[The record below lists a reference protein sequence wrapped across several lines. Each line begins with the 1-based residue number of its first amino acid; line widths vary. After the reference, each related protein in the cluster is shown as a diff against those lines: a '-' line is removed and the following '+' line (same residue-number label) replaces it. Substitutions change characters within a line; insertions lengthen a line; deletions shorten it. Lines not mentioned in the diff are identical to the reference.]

1 MKFAIGHLLEVVWFA
16 RVPVLKSE
24 RFPSGHPEEP
34 AKYKKVKVKDSESEN
49 ERFPCGHPE
58 EPVTYWTL

>member
-24 RFPSGHPEEP
+24 RLPRGHPEEP
-34 AKYKKVKVKDSESEN
+34 A
-49 ERFPCGHPE
+49 
-58 EPVTYWTL
+58 TYWTLQPFNYDADDFDGGGNDYDGP

>member
-24 RFPSGHPEEP
+24 RFPRGHPEKPATYFILMMVVVMMVMVVMLPHGHPEEP
-34 AKYKKVKVKDSESEN
+34 A
-49 ERFPCGHPE
+49 
-58 EPVTYWTL
+58 TI